1 NSLRRTLT
9 PTTKKQYQRG
19 LAQTVTLEEVHLIV
33 KRCADKVRLHV
44 VDIFKPMHIGDN
56 ANDVRRLIGCLLRET
71 RAQCDEELGKLD
83 IHIIVSAMK
92 WALRHYKGS
101 FKQFLRYLPNQ
112 NRDILVELFDICA
125 QVTAES
131 HINNM
136 PVERL
141 VKTLALCILGDKDKP
156 LEGFEGAYNEW
167 TKCSQACLH
176 LFLAYL
182 REKAVT
188 TELNP
193 RLTILIDNYVEYRKK
208 SVTSVYF
215 KASN

>member
-1 NSLRRTLT
+1 FVVDNDG
-9 PTTKKQYQRG
+9 G
-19 LAQTVTLEEVHLIV
+19 LKRCGGQGDILSGLVGTFLSWGASYKNKLWEHDDSILLSDIPLLASYASCSIVRECSKIAFEKFGRSTQTSDFLEEIES
-33 KRCADKVRLHV
+33 DF
-44 VDIFKPMHIGDN
+44 DPD
-56 ANDVRRLIGCLLRET
+56 
-71 RAQCDEELGKLD
+71 
-83 IHIIVSAMK
+83 
-92 WALRHYKGS
+92 KGS
-101 FKQFLRYLPNQ
+101 FKQFLCYLPKQ

-182 REKAVT
+182 REKAVS

-193 RLTILIDNYVEYRKK
+193 RLTILIDNYVEDRKK
-208 SVTSVYF
+208 SVTSV
-215 KASN
+215 